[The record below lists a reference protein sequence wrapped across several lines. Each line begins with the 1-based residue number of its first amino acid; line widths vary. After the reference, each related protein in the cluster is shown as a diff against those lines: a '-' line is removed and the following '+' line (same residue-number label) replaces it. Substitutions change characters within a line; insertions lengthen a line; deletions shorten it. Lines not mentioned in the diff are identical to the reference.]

1 MGNEHNINRE
11 QNMLAVLQAE
21 PTEENLWMR
30 YVFFR
35 ELFLR
40 HTRD

>member
-1 MGNEHNINRE
+1 MVNEHSINQE

-21 PTEENLWMR
+21 PIEENLW
-30 YVFFR
+30 VAVCLFG

>member
-1 MGNEHNINRE
+1 MVNEHNINRE
-11 QNMLAVLQAE
+11 QNMLTVLQAE
-21 PTEENLWMR
+21 PTEENLWDA
-30 YVFFR
+30 VCFFG